1 MHQAQT
7 QTHARRHT
15 TLHMHLYSLRTSL
28 CCYVQERLQ
37 ALEREQQREE
47 ERKRRLEERERRK
60 QEEEEQRRQRRMDAE
75 KRAEGVLQCCICT
88 VCVHACVHLY
98 VCKES
103 CVCLSVSAVKV
114 NRHAAHLSINATYR
128 PLRASSGIQKSAW
141 FQAYKTNRFCMPD
154 EARDGRNVALI
165 DKCFMVCSIVQRR
178 IKLLSVSVFDVCAH
192 TFHLCIRTYM
202 CVVCLSWFAQLKK
215 KSRPSK
221 EKKKTSTGQR
231 LSLVSCLAQGRL
243 LLELHRTW
251 QKSSTQWR
259 ESAQWH
265 ESALWHDTV
274 KYSFKTCILPTCSQ

>member
-1 MHQAQT
+1 MYAHIHASST
-7 QTHARRHT
+7 DTDTRARRHT

-114 NRHAAHLSINATYR
+114 NRHATHLSINATFR

-154 EARDGRNVALI
+154 EARDGRNIALI
-165 DKCFMVCSIVQRR
+165 DKCFMVCSR
-178 IKLLSVSVFDVCAH
+178 S
-192 TFHLCIRTYM
+192 
-202 CVVCLSWFAQLKK
+202 
-215 KSRPSK
+215 SK
-221 EKKKTSTGQR
+221 EGSSCCPCLCLMSVRIHFTCVYVHICVLCAYPDSHSSRRRADQAKRRRRQALDKG
-231 LSLVSCLAQGRL
+231 SL
-243 LLELHRTW
+243 W
-251 QKSSTQWR
+251 
-259 ESAQWH
+259 
-265 ESALWHDTV
+265 
-274 KYSFKTCILPTCSQ
+274 